1 MQTENLIFNDSSQG
15 QVVEEVSQEF
25 PNICVAILSHALVVK
40 AINLSDLA
48 RFMVTSQNADS
59 VSVANF
65 EANEQRHSLNR
76 VVASVHVVTHEE
88 VVGVGW
94 LAPNFEK
101 LDQVVE
107 LTVNV
112 TADSDGTTN
121 RLHIWFLNED
131 FFSL

>member
-40 AINLSDLA
+40 AINLGDLA

-76 VVASVHVVTHEE
+76 VVASVHVVTHKQ
-88 VVGVGW
+88 VVGVG
-94 LAPNFEK
+94 
-101 LDQVVE
+101 
-107 LTVNV
+107 
-112 TADSDGTTN
+112 
-121 RLHIWFLNED
+121 
-131 FFSL
+131 